1 MSGGGGRTSETVHTQ
16 GQAET
21 VDGRV
26 DMVDRRAVAERTEQ
40 AVYELVAAADR
51 EQQQTVEQGGGAV

>member
-1 MSGGGGRTSETVHTQ
+1 MHTQ

-26 DMVDRRAVAERTEQ
+26 DMVDRQAVAERTEQ
-40 AVYELVAAADR
+40 AVYELVAAADG